1 MKLPVSVRIKLL
13 VDENS
18 FQAFAPEAP
27 SICITGTARVGGRP
41 VCLYALEHE
50 PGPPIDMFASLQQAN
65 RIVETARRER
75 SPLVMLLDAPGRSHT
90 SAGQTPL
97 PRDSSRLLADKRGA
111 GRLYAE
117 LAWLSG
123 EVPRVCALF
132 GQTGAATV
140 FPVALYDAAVMLED
154 AGVCIGRPDAVK
166 HMVGEVAD
174 FEALGGA
181 RMHCTVSGLGDAL
194 RTSEQDA
201 ISWVR
206 RYLAF
211 FPDDRN
217 GRPPAIAA
225 LAPTF
230 RVRLTP

>member
-90 SAGQTPL
+90 S
-97 PRDSSRLLADKRGA
+97 A